1 MSVKVSVVLCNDY
14 GTNQQ
19 KIKFATD
26 RRIPAVRKTW
36 LWACLRTGVLQP
48 YRDFQLNTFAHKPQ
62 ASKPKP
68 KPQSL
73 TEVPVEKSS
82 GLQQRKAQVVT
93 TVSKQQGPPLPHGLN
108 LVPSANSTPVSTTA
122 PQTRPNINTNNSP
135 NDCDLAIPGYDGHAS
150 LPLQDISAN
159 SPRRPSISSNERKE
173 VTRNRSS
180 SAESLIRPSRKS
192 KVAKHAPP
200 EQAPDS
206 VISADT
212 APAVPDAGPTNEKD
226 YSDILAQL
234 RANRKPVPSPADLNN
249 SNRRRGRRQLGR
261 AASTRSN
268 GSSANGSGRL
278 NFDDSDEQEKAQEYQ
293 PSQELGWDT
302 PGAAKAREQM
312 IKRLGGRVEEK
323 SVRVEGI
330 GVVRDVASEVTGG
343 SLGGRAGRKKRAL

>member
-1 MSVKVSVVLCNDY
+1 MSVKVSVIICNDY

-36 LWACLRTGVLQP
+36 LWACLRTGGLQP
-48 YRDFQLNTFAHKPQ
+48 YSDFQLNTFAHQPQ
-62 ASKPKP
+62 TSKPKP
-68 KPQSL
+68 KPHSS
-73 TEVPVEKSS
+73 TEAPLEKSS
-82 GLQQRKAQVVT
+82 GLQQRKAQAVVK
-93 TVSKQQGPPLPHGLN
+93 VPKPRGPAHPRALN
-108 LVPSANSTPVSTTA
+108 LVPSANTTPATTSA
-122 PQTRPNINTNNSP
+122 PQTRPNISTNNSP
-135 NDCDLAIPGYDGHAS
+135 DDCDIAIPGYDGHAS

-159 SPRRPSISSNERKE
+159 SPCRPSTSSNELKPII
-173 VTRNRSS
+173 RNRSS
-180 SAESLIRPSRKS
+180 SAESLIRPPRK
-192 KVAKHAPP
+192 AKDANHPP
-200 EQAPDS
+200 HEQAPGS
-206 VISADT
+206 VIPADT
-212 APAVPDAGPTNEKD
+212 APAVPEAGPTDEKD

-234 RANRKPVPSPADLNN
+234 RANRKPVPSPADPN
-249 SNRRRGRRQLGR
+249 SSTRRRGRRQLGR

-278 NFDDSDEQEKAQEYQ
+278 NLDDTDEQEKAQEYQ

-330 GVVRDVASEVTGG
+330 GVVRDVASEATGG
-343 SLGGRAGRKKRAL
+343 SIGGRASRKKRAL